1 MDAHQ
6 PSQASANAEAVLKSP
21 ALRFNIAGLPALT
34 AYLDEQMTDAALYS
48 LENNVG
54 ILKIYTLYPH
64 IADHIVIQK
73 VLVQCLTR
81 LPANDFDV
89 CIAQVPIPTQEHP
102 VIAEVI
108 SLHNMLQNC
117 LFYKFWEA
125 ALKPMDDK
133 VGLPFVDVPG
143 LRDAVRRFILDVVPL
158 LYMQMSVPELR
169 SMLNYERNCEE
180 FEQMLAACRWTLT
193 SDYSRSNPD
202 AGMCV
207 PAARDDIAKSQRSH
221 EVHTEVNKYFKVDS
235 MRVYYSTMRHA
246 A

>member
-6 PSQASANAEAVLKSP
+6 PSQASVNAEAVLTNP

-34 AYLDEQMTDAALYS
+34 AYLDEQMTDASIYS

-73 VLVQCLTR
+73 ILVQCLTR
-81 LPANDFDV
+81 LPANDFDI

-108 SLHNMLQNC
+108 ALHNMLQSC

-125 ALKPMDDK
+125 ALKPMADNA
-133 VGLPFVDVPG
+133 GLPFVEVPG

-169 SMLNYERNCEE
+169 SMLNYESNCEE
-180 FEQMLAACRWTLT
+180 FEQLLASCRWTLT
-193 SDYSRSNPD
+193 GGYSRSDPN

-207 PAARDDIAKSQRSH
+207 PAAREENVKNQRAQ
-221 EVHTEVNKYFKVDS
+221 ETHTDVDKYFKVDS
-235 MRVYYSTMRHA
+235 MRVYYSTMRHGA
-246 A
+246 